1 MKDSSTIGQNFEYE
15 EGFSEI
21 SSNICTSHQDI
32 GKIYTSNLEHAY
44 KLIDEC
50 SQTSRVYQSK
60 VSE

>member
-1 MKDSSTIGQNFEYE
+1 MKDNSPTGQNFEYE
-15 EGFSEI
+15 ERFSEI
-21 SSNICTSHQDI
+21 SFSVCTTHQDI